1 MGSKRKYRKCTQRK
15 KNMLYYEARNNA
27 NNPAAN

>member
-1 MGSKRKYRKCTQRK
+1 MGSKRKCTQRK

-27 NNPAAN
+27 NKPAAN